1 LRSDSL
7 GAKQPPAKQTLTR
20 KASQDRETQN
30 DVERAGKQAAGEGT
44 PRLAVPGAEEILNL
58 SEQKVLA
65 IKVVEKLAKAA
76 VVTKAQ
82 AAQKPR
88 FVETDSPEVTMQ
100 RSVTIARE
108 KEVRRS
114 LRLSQEGSPMRQSA
128 SLPRHLQLELHKSA
142 IAWSLE
148 GQIGTSPTPS
158 ASASTRASANAAQ
171 SDREHD
177 QLSMSAAASGGEA
190 SAAEKEETHRP
201 HTSLRRPRTSQ
212 RRRGRCCR
220 TCPCTLSRGLSCAAC
235 CHHASSCIRYVLPGR
250 RPLPPPPAFHR
261 THPRCYL
268 PLIRAAAFQIP
279 FTAARHPPTLSW

>member
-1 LRSDSL
+1 
-7 GAKQPPAKQTLTR
+7 
-20 KASQDRETQN
+20 
-30 DVERAGKQAAGEGT
+30 
-44 PRLAVPGAEEILNL
+44 
-58 SEQKVLA
+58 
-65 IKVVEKLAKAA
+65 
-76 VVTKAQ
+76 
-82 AAQKPR
+82 
-88 FVETDSPEVTMQ
+88 
-100 RSVTIARE
+100 
-108 KEVRRS
+108 
-114 LRLSQEGSPMRQSA
+114 
-128 SLPRHLQLELHKSA
+128 LHKSA

-201 HTSLRRPRTSQ
+201 HTSLRRPRTSLRRLRTSQ

-235 CHHASSCIRYVLPGR
+235 CHHASSCIR
-250 RPLPPPPAFHR
+250 
-261 THPRCYL
+261 

-279 FTAARHPPTLSW
+279 FTAARHPPTLSWRSRQQWTKPQTATSPEVEPVPLQLQSWLDQTTTQGR